1 MNSKLIIIALVV
13 IIALAFIAFGLVSLT
28 RITTVAPV
36 STGGA
41 TVTSEESSI
50 VEDQI
55 PSMSE
60 EQLNAVSAEDPTFLN
75 DMQNKIAADMSIF
88 YYE

>member
-13 IIALAFIAFGLVSLT
+13 VIALAFIAFILSSARVTSVVPT
-28 RITTVAPV
+28 
-36 STGGA
+36 STGET

-55 PSMSE
+55 PSISE
-60 EQLNAVSAEDPTFLN
+60 DQLNAVSAEDPTFLS
-75 DMQNKIAADMSIF
+75 DMQNKITADMSIF